1 MFLSTLS
8 DQQKETFLNLA
19 HSVVVSDGDLSPAEQ
34 LMMREMLREMEM
46 GPTAEGHY
54 VDIDNVDEI
63 FESNRSRVVVLISL
77 IQLAYADGTF
87 EIEEKC
93 FIRDL
98 SALFNVPR
106 EELDLLENWVR
117 RLISLQ
123 REALQLM

>member
-8 DQQKETFLNLA
+8 DLQKETFLNLA
-19 HSVVVSDGDLSPAEQ
+19 HSVVVSDGDLSTAEE
-34 LMMREMLREMEM
+34 LMLREMLREMDL

-54 VDIDNVDEI
+54 VEIDNVGEI

-77 IQLAYADGTF
+77 IQLAYADDAF

-98 SALFNVPR
+98 SALFNIPR
-106 EELDLLENWVR
+106 EQLNLLENWVR